1 MCAIA
6 QHFGR
11 PGTPTDQAWIES
23 LFGHVKSDWP
33 HLDRIADPAV
43 FEGQFVPKS
52 SDTELF
58 GTNIGRAA
66 PYPPAMSPKTP
77 GGTECFGRQRA
88 VRGLGSLFGGIFVTA
103 WFPRRHTQGSAIASR
118 RVRHDRWV
126 QMREHEWPWEGW
138 LSWPPACFHRLP
150 SVGIGMR
157 RRRRHD
163 DIRRLQ
169 LRIKRPGWKTSH
181 PGHQSVCA
189 AGRGRKR
196 TRLRPSEICRAYA
209 ELVVQHL

>member
-1 MCAIA
+1 LERIEARGRGVDLSVDDAHRPILLAVSDNGPQMTSGSTREFMALCAIA

-23 LFGHVKSDWP
+23 LFGHVKADWP
-33 HLDRIADPAV
+33 HLDRIDDPAV

-138 LSWPPACFHRLP
+138 LSWP
-150 SVGIGMR
+150 
-157 RRRRHD
+157 
-163 DIRRLQ
+163 
-169 LRIKRPGWKTSH
+169 
-181 PGHQSVCA
+181 
-189 AGRGRKR
+189 
-196 TRLRPSEICRAYA
+196 
-209 ELVVQHL
+209 

>member
-1 MCAIA
+1 M
-6 QHFGR
+6 
-11 PGTPTDQAWIES
+11 
-23 LFGHVKSDWP
+23 
-33 HLDRIADPAV
+33 
-43 FEGQFVPKS
+43 FVPKS
-52 SDTELF
+52 SVSELF
-58 GTNIGRAA
+58 GTNIGRTA

-196 TRLRPSEICRAYA
+196 TRLRTSEICRACNPSGDRSPCRFGNGDGGA
-209 ELVVQHL
+209 TRDGRHGHPSAPAPPAHGQALAAR